1 MNFFKKRRMSQK
13 QKNYLD
19 NMKCPICN
27 STEFIKGKLMP
38 ATGGGGALEFYEY
51 ENDHYSEVI
60 SRTCSECGYI
70 YSFRFIQDNGNK

>member
-1 MNFFKKRRMSQK
+1 
-13 QKNYLD
+13 
-19 NMKCPICN
+19 
-27 STEFIKGKLMP
+27 MP